1 MLDSEKE
8 EVVLGVELML
18 SGVVFIV
25 VKTGLED

>member
-1 MLDSEKE
+1 MLDSEK